1 MTESMHTLIL
11 AGGSGTRLFPLS
23 REQYPKQ
30 FIPLFDGES
39 LFQKTCRRALRH
51 SKPEN
56 VWIVTN
62 EKHAFLVRDQVAGF
76 CDRCH
81 VLVEP
86 EGKNTLP
93 AIVFGMHEIAR
104 AEPDGSVKVAVFPS
118 DHLLGSEETYDM
130 AITEALSWADQYL
143 VTFGIV
149 PDCPHTGY
157 GYIKPSPGSS
167 EGTGGGE
174 SAPGPV
180 GGMPVERFVEKPDE
194 ATAEQYI
201 RDGYFWNSGMF
212 LFETG
217 LFFEEVQAHAPEVAA
232 IFDEVYQDQTLTIA
246 EAFATVPKV
255 SVDYGIMEKTSQAA
269 VVPLGVA
276 WNDLGSFDALYSA
289 LEKDEAGNTLATC
302 HRALGSSGNLV
313 LSESGTTRLIATIG
327 CNDMAIV
334 DTRDALLIC
343 PRAKS
348 QEVGMIVSALRD
360 AGDERALLHLK
371 VHRPWGSYLE
381 LEKHPGFKIKR
392 ITVLPGRRLS
402 LQMHHHRSE
411 HWVVV
416 SGTGRV
422 LVGEKEFLLRQG
434 ESTFVPSGEVHR
446 LENVG
451 RLPLEIIEVQLGEYV
466 GEDDI
471 VRFEDDF
478 ERV

>member
-1 MTESMHTLIL
+1 MTEYMHTLIL

-23 REQYPKQ
+23 REHYPKQ

-39 LFQKTCRRALRH
+39 LFQKTCHRALRH
-51 SKPEN
+51 SKPES

-104 AEPDGSVKVAVFPS
+104 AEPDGLAKVAIFPS
-118 DHLLGSEETYDM
+118 DHLLGSEEAYDV
-130 AITEALSWADQYL
+130 AIEEAFSCADQYL

-157 GYIKPSPGSS
+157 GYIKPALNSS
-167 EGTGGGE
+167 AVSGDGE
-174 SAPGPV
+174 PVFGPV
-180 GGMPVERFVEKPDE
+180 CGMAVERFVEKPDE

-217 LFFEEVQAHAPEVAA
+217 LFFEEVAAHAPEVAE
-232 IFDEVYQDQTLTIA
+232 IFDAVYHNQSLTIA
-246 EAFATVPKV
+246 EAFAKVPKV
-255 SVDYGIMEKTSQAA
+255 SVDYGIMEKTSRAA

-276 WNDLGSFDALYSA
+276 WNDLGSFDALYSV
-289 LEKDEAGNTLATC
+289 LEKDEAGNTLAAG

-313 LSESGTTRLIATIG
+313 ISESGAGRLIATIG
-327 CNDMAIV
+327 CTDMAIV

-343 PRAKS
+343 PRSES
-348 QEVGMIVSALRD
+348 QQVGTIVSALRD
-360 AGDERALLHLK
+360 AGDERALLHLQ

-381 LEKHPGFKIKR
+381 LEKHPGYKIKR

-434 ESTFVPSGEVHR
+434 ESTFVPSGEMHR

-451 RLPLEIIEVQLGEYV
+451 KLPLEIIEVQLGEYV